1 MLTHFNIDYKGQID
15 LYIRI
20 RKRLLYNSRLKVIIK
35 RVLDE
40 KW

>member
-1 MLTHFNIDYKGQID
+1 MLTHFNIVYKGQID